1 MYTNTCPNI
10 IFTQQ
15 GTHVPPSR
23 EKEAPRPAVIEHD
36 DDEPLT
42 NGYILADSRVL
53 EINEAADLCDM
64 LLLLMECYVWD
75 LTYPTQYQI
84 LGILQIYLP
93 KDTSSKFKKS
103 FRFMKFEKHLSWSK
117 SALIWY
123 GKFSRS

>member
-1 MYTNTCPNI
+1 MSII

-15 GTHVPPSR
+15 GTHVPLSR

-42 NGYILADSRVL
+42 NGYILADSHVL

-75 LTYPTQYQI
+75 LTYPTQHQI

-103 FRFMKFEKHLSWSK
+103 FRFMKFEKHLS
-117 SALIWY
+117 
-123 GKFSRS
+123 